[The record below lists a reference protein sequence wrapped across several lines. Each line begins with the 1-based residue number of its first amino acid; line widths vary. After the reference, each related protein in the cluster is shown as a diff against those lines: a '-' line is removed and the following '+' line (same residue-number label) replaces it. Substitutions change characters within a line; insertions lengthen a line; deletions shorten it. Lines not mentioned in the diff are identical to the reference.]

1 VPEDG
6 GVRPAALSHSQKNLT
21 HYAQLQSGDLAQ
33 VDRDLFPRKADALR
47 GTTISASSTYGVSDA
62 KVPDTLT
69 MASPPDRNS
78 LLVEIRG
85 TILVTLS

>member
-1 VPEDG
+1 M
-6 GVRPAALSHSQKNLT
+6 
-21 HYAQLQSGDLAQ
+21 
-33 VDRDLFPRKADALR
+33 R